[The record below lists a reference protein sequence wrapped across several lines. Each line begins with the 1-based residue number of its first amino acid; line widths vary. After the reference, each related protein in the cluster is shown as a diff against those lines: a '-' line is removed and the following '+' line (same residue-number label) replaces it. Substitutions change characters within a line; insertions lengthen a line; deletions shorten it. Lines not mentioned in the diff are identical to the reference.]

1 MPTLETF
8 LVQKFAH
15 EILKI
20 GFDILLL
27 IFVLRKLC
35 TAFLFSETSKWAY
48 NLLCVLPYE
57 RWAGSEPYATRKYST
72 IVLHRTLNNGEQ
84 PIKKAKQC
92 WLDVASITLGFDQSQ
107 SAGFFA
113 VFRGFT

>member
-35 TAFLFSETSKWAY
+35 TALLFSETSTSC
-48 NLLCVLPYE
+48 NLLWHGY
-57 RWAGSEPYATRKYST
+57 T
-72 IVLHRTLNNGEQ
+72 RTLWIAHSSFTHTQRGARG
-84 PIKKAKQC
+84 PVKKKN
-92 WLDVASITLGFDQSQ
+92 ITIIEVTFGK
-107 SAGFFA
+107 A
-113 VFRGFT
+113 